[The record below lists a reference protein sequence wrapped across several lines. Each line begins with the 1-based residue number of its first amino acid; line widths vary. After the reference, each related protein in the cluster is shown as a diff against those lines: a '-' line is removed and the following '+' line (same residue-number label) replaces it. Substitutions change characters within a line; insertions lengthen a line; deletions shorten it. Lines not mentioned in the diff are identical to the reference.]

1 MSEPSDDPDVHEWI
15 SFEDDEELRTWEFDA
30 TFLRSNYRC
39 IWGCGC
45 QGVLD
50 EPAEE
55 LLQGCCSYG
64 AHFVDDDDV
73 QTVVRAFVRT
83 GPEHMQ
89 FHAKATRGGFLRS
102 GDGTGDTDPPT
113 TTRVVDGACIFLNR
127 PGFAGGAGCA
137 LHLAAEAAGERPIDW
152 KPNVCWQLPI
162 RVDHFTD
169 DQGHV
174 LSRLREW
181 KRRDWGDGGGDFAWW
196 CTESPEAFVAQ
207 RAGLPFAARRDRRTG
222 RIAGVRPAGHTAG
235 AARVGPAPPSGHPA
249 GMTRNAAGLVSRRS
263 RRRRRR

>member
-1 MSEPSDDPDVHEWI
+1 MSDASDADIHEWI
-15 SFEDDEELRTWEFDA
+15 SFEDDDELRTWEFDA
-30 TFLRSNYRC
+30 TFLRSNYQC

-55 LLQGCCSYG
+55 LQQGCCSYG
-64 AHFVDDDDV
+64 AHFVDEDDV

-83 GPEHMQ
+83 SPEHMQ
-89 FHAKATRGGFLRS
+89 FHAKATKGGFLRA
-102 GDGTGDTDPPT
+102 GDGPGDDENGPPT

-127 PGFAGGAGCA
+127 PGFEGGAGCA
-137 LHLAAEAAGERPIDW
+137 LHIAAEASGERPIDW

-169 DQGHV
+169 EQGHV

-181 KRRDWGDGGGDFAWW
+181 KRRDWGDGGADFAWW
-196 CTESPEAFVAQ
+196 CTEAPEAFSGSRPLYLTARDEIVELVGEGVYD
-207 RAGLPFAARRDRRTG
+207 RLVELLERPDWVPLPHPVARR
-222 RIAGVRPAGHTAG
+222 
-235 AARVGPAPPSGHPA
+235 S
-249 GMTRNAAGLVSRRS
+249 
-263 RRRRRR
+263 